1 MSAWVG
7 PRGDQWL
14 AGIEPMEDML
24 APVDEPLLGA
34 LDLRELR
41 TVADLGCGGGG
52 TSIAIARRAPT
63 GTVVHGFDVSPALVA
78 HARGR
83 LGQDAHSLGFH
94 VADLTSAR
102 PRTTYDRL
110 VSRFGVMFFDD
121 ADAAFTNLARWL
133 GPATRRGRFAFA
145 VWGPARDNPW
155 FTTVRDV
162 VARFIELPAA
172 APNAP
177 GPFRYGDARTL
188 TEILARA
195 GFDDLAVRDW
205 RGALPVGRALSATD
219 ASRFALASF
228 SSFGELLAAAGGDAF
243 ARAHHALTEAFVPLH
258 RGGAVHLDA
267 RVHVVTGS
275 IARG

>member
-1 MSAWVG
+1 MSAWNG

-14 AGIEPMEDML
+14 THIADMEAML
-24 APVDEPLLGA
+24 APVDEPLLRA
-34 LDLRELR
+34 LDLDAPRR
-41 TVADLGCGGGG
+41 VADLGCGGGG
-52 TSIAIARRAPT
+52 TSIALARRAPA
-63 GTVVHGFDVSPALVA
+63 GTYVHGFDVSPRLVA
-78 HARGR
+78 HARSR
-83 LGQDAHSLGFH
+83 LGAHATTIAFDE
-94 VADLTSAR
+94 ADLSSAA
-102 PRTTYDRL
+102 PDDLYDRL
-110 VSRFGVMFFDD
+110 VSRFGVMFFDRP
-121 ADAAFTNLARWL
+121 DAAFTNLARWL
-133 GPATRRGRFAFA
+133 GPATRGGRFAFA

-162 VARFIELPAA
+162 VARFVDLPAA

-177 GPFRYGDARTL
+177 GPFRYGDARAL
-188 TEILARA
+188 TDLLARA

-205 RGALPVGRALSATD
+205 RGALPVGRALSAID

-243 ARAHHALTEAFVPLH
+243 ARAHYALTESFAPLH
-258 RGGAVHLDA
+258 RDGAVHLDA